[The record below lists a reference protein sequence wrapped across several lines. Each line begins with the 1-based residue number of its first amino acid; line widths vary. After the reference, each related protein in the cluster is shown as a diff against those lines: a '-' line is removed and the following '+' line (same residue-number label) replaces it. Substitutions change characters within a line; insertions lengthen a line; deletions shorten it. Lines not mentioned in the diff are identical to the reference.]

1 MVYDRYALFLSKA
14 GGAQPSEPSLI
25 PAAGASEGPVPNTS
39 WKEAPENELV
49 LNPDAIDYWE
59 ERYSKRKEV
68 RDDARAE

>member
-1 MVYDRYALFLSKA
+1 
-14 GGAQPSEPSLI
+14 
-25 PAAGASEGPVPNTS
+25 VPNTS